1 MKLLANDQTLQHDAS
16 LLCLSSCP
24 VQNVL
29 LPFLLSGV
37 SAGHLT
43 VALTAGLQDNKHKW
57 VQKLKVKNNLKKSFC
72 LLVYLNL
79 LVGLGEELGVTPLS
93 CDWNHWRR
101 RRRRKWNTE
110 YTNRLNPQSVNESD
124 LDQSEPSIQSLNPLI
139 WILVERTSVFL
150 LIHSLSLI

>member
-24 VQNVL
+24 VQYVL

-57 VQKLKVKNNLKKSFC
+57 VQKLKVEKQPEEELLSARVPEPPGGTWWGVGRDAAVLWLEPLKK
-72 LLVYLNL
+72 
-79 LVGLGEELGVTPLS
+79 
-93 CDWNHWRR
+93 
-101 RRRRKWNTE
+101 KKKKKK
-110 YTNRLNPQSVNESD
+110 VN
-124 LDQSEPSIQSLNPLI
+124 SEC
-139 WILVERTSVFL
+139 
-150 LIHSLSLI
+150 

>member
-101 RRRRKWNTE
+101 RKWNTE

>member
-1 MKLLANDQTLQHDAS
+1 MFYYLFSWAE
-16 LLCLSSCP
+16 
-24 VQNVL
+24 
-29 LPFLLSGV
+29 
-37 SAGHLT
+37 
-43 VALTAGLQDNKHKW
+43 W
-57 VQKLKVKNNLKKSFC
+57 VQATSQWHWRLVCRTTNTSEFKSSKWKNNLKKNFC

-101 RRRRKWNTE
+101 RRRRKWT
-110 YTNRLNPQSVNESD
+110 QSVNESD

-150 LIHSLSLI
+150 LIHSDDLNCFLFCIYDLISLSWMKKGFCFTLF

>member
-57 VQKLKVKNNLKKSFC
+57 VQKLKVKNNLKKNFC

-101 RRRRKWNTE
+101 RRRRRKWT
-110 YTNRLNPQSVNESD
+110 RSVNESD

>member
-43 VALTAGLQDNKHKW
+43 VALTAGLQDNKHMW
-57 VQKLKVKNNLKKSFC
+57 VQKLKVKNNLKKNFC

-101 RRRRKWNTE
+101 RRRRRKWT
-110 YTNRLNPQSVNESD
+110 RSVNESD

>member
-1 MKLLANDQTLQHDAS
+1 MKLLANDQTHQHDAS

-43 VALTAGLQDNKHKW
+43 VALTAGLQDNKHMW
-57 VQKLKVKNNLKKSFC
+57 VQKLKVENNLKKSFC

-101 RRRRKWNTE
+101 RKWNTE

-124 LDQSEPSIQSLNPLI
+124 LDPSEPSIQSLNPLI

-150 LIHSLSLI
+150 LIHSPSLI

>member
-1 MKLLANDQTLQHDAS
+1 MKLLANDQTHQHDAS

-24 VQNVL
+24 VQNIL

-43 VALTAGLQDNKHKW
+43 VALTAGLQDNKHMW
-57 VQKLKVKNNLKKSFC
+57 VQKLKVKNNLKKNFC

-101 RRRRKWNTE
+101 RRRRKWT
-110 YTNRLNPQSVNESD
+110 RSVNESD
-124 LDQSEPSIQSLNPLI
+124 LDPSEPSIQSLNPLI

>member
-1 MKLLANDQTLQHDAS
+1 MFYYLFSWAE
-16 LLCLSSCP
+16 
-24 VQNVL
+24 
-29 LPFLLSGV
+29 
-37 SAGHLT
+37 
-43 VALTAGLQDNKHKW
+43 W
-57 VQKLKVKNNLKKSFC
+57 VQATSQWHWRLVCRTTNTCEFKSSKWKTTWRRALC

-93 CDWNHWRR
+93 CDWNHW
-101 RRRRKWNTE
+101 RRRKWNTE

-150 LIHSLSLI
+150 LIHSDDLNCFLFCIYDLISLSLMKKGFCFTLF

>member
-1 MKLLANDQTLQHDAS
+1 MKLLANDQTHQHDAS

-43 VALTAGLQDNKHKW
+43 VALTAGLQDNKHMW

-93 CDWNHWRR
+93 CDWNHW

>member
-57 VQKLKVKNNLKKSFC
+57 VQKLKVKNNLKKNFC

-101 RRRRKWNTE
+101 RRKWNTE

-124 LDQSEPSIQSLNPLI
+124 LDPSEPSIQSLNPLI